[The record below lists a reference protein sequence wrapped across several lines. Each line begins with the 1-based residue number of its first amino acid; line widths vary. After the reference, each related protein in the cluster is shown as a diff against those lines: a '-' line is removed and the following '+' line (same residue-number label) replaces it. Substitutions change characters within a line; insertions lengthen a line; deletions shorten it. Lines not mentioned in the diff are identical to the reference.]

1 MSPATKRRVAIT
13 GANGM
18 VGQILCAGLSN
29 EFEVRPVTRSNA
41 LPDGVLADLGDIDSL
56 VLAFA
61 DCDAIIHLAA
71 ASGVDIPWDSILS
84 ANIVGAYNVFEAASQ
99 AGVPRVVF
107 ASTNHVVGQ
116 YEVDNAPQLYELDE
130 QMCIDEHTE
139 ARPDS
144 LYGASKI
151 FGEALGRYYADT
163 RAMSVICLRIGS
175 VRPDNDP
182 YGLTVATSAG
192 WLRLDHHGKLLRS
205 RATWLSHRDCV
216 QLFRRSLTANVGWS
230 VAFGTSAN
238 PRLIWSL
245 RSAERD
251 LGYEPEDGSPENLPT
266 DGGTP

>member
-1 MSPATKRRVAIT
+1 MTVAIT

-18 VGQILCAGLSN
+18 VGQILCAGLAP
-29 EFEVRPVTRSNA
+29 EFEIRPVTRSTV
-41 LPDGVLADLGDIDSL
+41 LPGGVLADLEDIESL
-56 VLAFA
+56 VRAFTG
-61 DCDAIIHLAA
+61 CDAVIHLAA

-84 ANIVGAYNVFEAASQ
+84 ANIVGAYHVFEAASR

-116 YEVDNAPQLYELDE
+116 CEVDNAPQLYELDDDR
-130 QMCIDEHTE
+130 CIDEH
-139 ARPDS
+139 ADVRPDS
-144 LYGASKI
+144 LYAASKV

-182 YGLTVATSAG
+182 YGPTVASSAG
-192 WLRLDHHGKLLRS
+192 WLNLDHHGKLLRS

-216 QLFRRSLTANVGWS
+216 QLFRQSLTADVAWS

-245 RSAERD
+245 GSAERD
-251 LGYEPEDGSPENLPT
+251 LGYQPADGSPEDLPG
-266 DGGTP
+266 DGTTS